1 MGSPEA
7 ALARVPGVSAVY
19 IAFEGSEA
27 SGKSTQ
33 AKRLADALD
42 AVHTR
47 ETGGT
52 AIGARI
58 REILHDVAVTDLDPR
73 AEALLTA
80 ADRAQHLASVVQ
92 PALRDGRHVV
102 SDRTVYST
110 LAYQGYGR
118 GVELADLRQLND
130 WAVRGRWPD
139 IVFLLTVA
147 PETTARRM
155 GRRQLDRFEQAGDE
169 FHARVDAGF
178 RAMAAADPEH
188 WVVVDAD
195 RPIDDVSAEI
205 RGVVRERFG
214 V

>member
-1 MGSPEA
+1 M
-7 ALARVPGVSAVY
+7 SAVY

-33 AKRLADALD
+33 AGRLADAIG

-52 AIGARI
+52 PIGVRL
-58 REILHDVAVTDLDPR
+58 REILHDVSVTDLDPR

-80 ADRAQHLASVVQ
+80 ADRAQHLATVVQ
-92 PALRDGRHVV
+92 PALDAGRHVV

-118 GVELADLRQLND
+118 GVALDELRTIND

-147 PETTARRM
+147 PATTARRM
-155 GRRQLDRFEQAGDE
+155 GRRELDRFEQAGDD
-169 FHARVDAGF
+169 FHSRVESGF
-178 RAMAAADPEH
+178 RDMADADPAR
-188 WVVVDAD
+188 WVTVDAD
-195 RPIDDVSAEI
+195 QPIDDVSALI
-205 RGVVRERFG
+205 RDVVRERFG